1 MRSGWRAEAISSSYQ
16 IRDDDRYRVVVGWDG
31 ELETFYARVLDGV
44 SGAGAVLARVGTT
57 RLEIATISELQHSVA
72 RFASFDAATISA
84 LRHDATA
91 LWGHG
96 TEARPPRRLPASGRM
111 H

>member
-1 MRSGWRAEAISSSYQ
+1 
-16 IRDDDRYRVVVGWDG
+16 V
-31 ELETFYARVLDGV
+31 LEGT

-57 RLEIATISELQHSVA
+57 RLEITTISELQQAVA
-72 RFASFDAATISA
+72 PFASFDAATVSA

-96 TEARPPRRLPASGRM
+96 TEARPPRRLPVSERLPSAPG
-111 H
+111 